1 MIETTE
7 LAYAKLNI
15 SLDVSARRADG
26 YHDMVMVMQTVSLS
40 DEIRIQPNAS
50 GRVIASSNLPFI
62 PRDER
67 NLAVRAALR
76 YLERIG
82 KEGQGFRLDLR
93 KNIPVGAGMAGGSS
107 DAAAVLRGLNRMYDS
122 PLSREQLE
130 ELAASIGSDVAFCV
144 SGGTALAKGRGEVLE
159 PLPGIP
165 ACAFTIVKPEFSI
178 STPDLFKRL
187 DCCPPLCRR
196 MYNVFEDVSDRRMR
210 TIREIKSALLDQGA
224 LGAVMT
230 GTGSAVFGVFE
241 DEARAEKAR
250 EALKKDYR
258 FCRTAVPVDR
268 L

>member
-1 MIETTE
+1 M
-7 LAYAKLNI
+7 
-15 SLDVSARRADG
+15 
-26 YHDMVMVMQTVSLS
+26 
-40 DEIRIQPNAS
+40 
-50 GRVIASSNLPFI
+50 
-62 PRDER
+62 
-67 NLAVRAALR
+67 
-76 YLERIG
+76 
-82 KEGQGFRLDLR
+82 
-93 KNIPVGAGMAGGSS
+93 
-107 DAAAVLRGLNRMYDS
+107 
-122 PLSREQLE
+122 
-130 ELAASIGSDVAFCV
+130 AFCV

-187 DCCPPLCRR
+187 DRCPPRSHPDTPGLLAAIEAGDLNALCRR